1 MVVAGDHANNDM
13 YGDEPDSWKS
23 QIEALGV
30 STTGHLNGIGRYA
43 SVQALRTAH
52 FKSFVHVKKHIN
64 NNIIYKNLFLL
75 FFYIKKQVF
84 ILPTFMNVCYNRLTL
99 ILQVKI

>member
-43 SVQALRTAH
+43 SVQALYVQHILRVLSMLKAH
-52 FKSFVHVKKHIN
+52 
-64 NNIIYKNLFLL
+64 
-75 FFYIKKQVF
+75 Q
-84 ILPTFMNVCYNRLTL
+84 
-99 ILQVKI
+99 Q